1 MRSLRTGL
9 TRRLLAPGRLA
20 RGVVCIAS
28 ALVAT
33 GTPATAAAPASTSA
47 GSSASSSASSSATTP
62 ATTTATSHPY
72 FPLAVGNRWAYR
84 CSTEGT
90 PTAGK
95 VLQIR
100 QQLQHGGRPYFRAE
114 LRVGSDALPLVQYLS
129 VDADGNLRR
138 ALAAPSA
145 GAAAGAASAA
155 GGGGDHASRNS
166 DVLLAANTTAG
177 SPHGGWV
184 SAGVERLPL
193 PALPRAQALRIETF
207 SLDSPTLPASQRA
220 AWRARYYVRGVGP
233 VADADGLGG
242 HCDLTSYRL
251 ARPAVIR

>member
-20 RGVVCIAS
+20 RGVVCMAS

-33 GTPATAAAPASTSA
+33 GTPATAAAPAS
-47 GSSASSSASSSATTP
+47 SSATTP
-62 ATTTATSHPY
+62 ATTAITHPY

-138 ALAAPSA
+138 SLAVPSA
-145 GAAAGAASAA
+145 GAAAGAAAGATTGAAA
-155 GGGGDHASRNS
+155 GGGDNATRNS

-177 SPHGGWV
+177 SAHGGWV

-220 AWRARYYVRGVGP
+220 EWRARYYVRGVGP

-251 ARPAVIR
+251 ARPAAIR